1 MENVRRYRAMGQLC
15 RQQAVFHPEASW
27 HWLGQA
33 ERWENLAENETVFA
47 GGNAVPNEPSGLSDS
62 VAA

>member
-1 MENVRRYRAMGQLC
+1 MGQLC

-47 GGNAVPNEPSGLSDS
+47 GANAEPNEPSGLSDS